1 MKTFLV
7 LFCTPAHHPLDGAR
21 QSPAGGKCK
30 SASVR
35 AQTALNFFPPSL
47 ECRIITRLVSESL
60 GRNINYEGF
69 LYILRPP
76 VCFVRNHRRRLIA
89 VAVFDSTENVPENSS
104 SLAFT
109 HIGRRGLD
117 WVYRRHA
124 EFRGFMVLDD
134 VCSCDRRWLHGRRLL
149 QVGVIPLASLFAAS
163 ASPLFATIRRS
174 IA

>member
-1 MKTFLV
+1 VARALQRRAPGCHLHPFGPARSYNAPTF
-7 LFCTPAHHPLDGAR
+7 PLLR
-21 QSPAGGKCK
+21 PQ
-30 SASVR
+30 R
-35 AQTALNFFPPSL
+35 
-47 ECRIITRLVSESL
+47 E
-60 GRNINYEGF
+60 RNINYEGF

-134 VCSCDRRWLHGRRLL
+134 VCSCDRRGLHGRRSL

-163 ASPLFATIRRS
+163 ASLCFPNRKNTFSKWGNAHGGRDALRRLQTRS
-174 IA
+174 KLRD